1 MAEGRAAPRATAEGR
16 GSRDAVLAGAYV
28 LLASLAVALLP
39 AGGPRLAAAGIAAV
53 LAALLWRRLA
63 SPSPAA
69 GDDAFG
75 AWAPLADALD
85 LPLVRLDAAG
95 TVRDRNDAHRRR
107 FGECRGTRAWLG
119 DARPFA
125 PDGAQLLD
133 LERAAPDDGTFLEL
147 ELRGADGGASRRLR
161 VARTRLA
168 DGGALVLCLDVTE
181 EARTALQLRRLQRL
195 GTLGQLAGGVAHDFN
210 NLLTIILG
218 NAATILEGDAVLDDW
233 TRGDVELIAEAAR
246 RGTDLTQR
254 LLAFTR
260 RKVVRPEVCDANVRI
275 RDLVPLLERTLGS
288 RVELALDLHDAPL
301 MVRVDIGEFENALLN
316 LAANA
321 RDAMEGTGR
330 LLVRTR
336 ELPATE
342 LQGTRVRVAVEDTGP
357 GVPEALRASIFDPF
371 WTTKEE
377 EAGSGLGLAM
387 VHAFVR
393 GAGGSVRLDD
403 TGRRGACFLLDL
415 PRHAAGTASI
425 PEPAPALPSPPP
437 DADAGPRILVV
448 EDDEHVA
455 SLLRRVLERAGHAL
469 VIEQE
474 AAPALARLR
483 AGEGFDLL
491 LTDIVLPG
499 GMDGVELMH
508 AARALRP
515 GFRVLLVSGY
525 DRQALAGE
533 ALPEHEVAFLK
544 KPFSRTALEQAV
556 AELLGRAQ
564 LRL

>member
-1 MAEGRAAPRATAEGR
+1 
-16 GSRDAVLAGAYV
+16 VLAGAYV
-28 LLASLAVALLP
+28 LLAALVVASLPAVA
-39 AGGPRLAAAGIAAV
+39 PRLVAAGIAAV
-53 LAALLWRRLA
+53 LAAVLWRRLA
-63 SPSPAA
+63 APSPAA
-69 GDDAFG
+69 GDDGFG

-95 TVRDRNDAHRRR
+95 TVRDRNEAHRRC
-107 FGECRGTRAWLG
+107 FGERRGTRAWLG

-125 PDGAQLLD
+125 PGGDRPLELAQGP
-133 LERAAPDDGTFLEL
+133 RSDGTPLDV
-147 ELRGADGGASRRLR
+147 ELRGADGGAHRRLR
-161 VARTRLA
+161 VARTSGP
-168 DGGALVLCLDVTE
+168 DGGALLLCLDVTE

-218 NAATILEGDAVLDDW
+218 NAATILEGEAELDDW
-233 TRGDVELIAEAAR
+233 TRGDVELIVEAAR

-288 RVELALDLHDAPL
+288 RVELVLDLHDAPL
-301 MVRVDIGEFENALLN
+301 MVRLDIGEFENALLN

-321 RDAMEGTGR
+321 RDAMDGAGR

-336 ELPATE
+336 ELPPTE
-342 LQGTRVRVAVEDTGP
+342 LQGARVRVAVEDTGP
-357 GVPEALRASIFDPF
+357 GVPEARRASIFDPF
-371 WTTKEE
+371 MTTKEE

-403 TGRRGACFLLDL
+403 SGRPGACFLLDL
-415 PRHAAGTASI
+415 PRHAAGTAPP
-425 PEPAPALPSPPP
+425 PEPAPTVPPP
-437 DADAGPRILVV
+437 APGAGPRILVV

-455 SLLRRVLERAGHAL
+455 SLLRRVLERVGHAL
-469 VIEQE
+469 VVEQE

-483 AGEGFDLL
+483 AGERFDLL

-499 GMDGVELMH
+499 GMDGVELMR
-508 AARALRP
+508 AVRALRP
-515 GFRVLLVSGY
+515 GFRVLLISGY

-533 ALPEHEVAFLK
+533 PLPEHEVAFLK
-544 KPFSRTALEQAV
+544 KPFSRRALEQAV
-556 AELLGRAQ
+556 ADLLGRTQ

>member
-1 MAEGRAAPRATAEGR
+1 MAEGRAGPRIMPVGR
-16 GSRDAVLAGAYV
+16 GSRGAMLAGGYV
-28 LLASLAVALLP
+28 LLAALAVAFLP
-39 AGGPRLAAAGIAAV
+39 AGAPQLALAAAAAV
-53 LAALLWRRLA
+53 VAGILWRRLA
-63 SPSPAA
+63 SPAAAA

-75 AWAPLADALD
+75 AWAALADALD

-95 TVRDRNDAHRRR
+95 TVREHNDAHRRR
-107 FGECRGTRAWLG
+107 FGERRGTGAWLG
-119 DARPFA
+119 DVAPFA
-125 PDGAQLLD
+125 PGGDRPLD
-133 LERAAPDDGTFLEL
+133 VDALPPGDDAPLEL
-147 ELRGADGGASRRLR
+147 ELRGADGVAPRRLR
-161 VARTRLA
+161 VARRTLA
-168 DGGALVLCLDVTE
+168 DGGALVLCLDATE
-181 EARTALQLRRLQRL
+181 ELRTALQLRRLQRL

-246 RGTDLTQR
+246 RGADLTQR

-260 RKVVRPEVCDANVRI
+260 RKVVRPEVCDVNVRI
-275 RDLVPLLERTLGS
+275 RDLVPLLERTLGG

-321 RDAMEGTGR
+321 RDAMEGAGR

-377 EAGSGLGLAM
+377 DAGSGLGLAM

-403 TGRRGACFLLDL
+403 TGRPGACFLLDL
-415 PRHAAGTASI
+415 PRHAAGTAPA
-425 PEPAPALPSPPP
+425 PESAPALPPPAP
-437 DADAGPRILVV
+437 EADDGPRILVV

-455 SLLRRVLERAGHAL
+455 SLLRRVLERVGHAL

-483 AGEGFDLL
+483 AGERFDLL

-508 AARALRP
+508 AVRALRP

-533 ALPEHEVAFLK
+533 ALPEHEVVFLK

-556 AELLGRAQ
+556 ADLLGRAQ